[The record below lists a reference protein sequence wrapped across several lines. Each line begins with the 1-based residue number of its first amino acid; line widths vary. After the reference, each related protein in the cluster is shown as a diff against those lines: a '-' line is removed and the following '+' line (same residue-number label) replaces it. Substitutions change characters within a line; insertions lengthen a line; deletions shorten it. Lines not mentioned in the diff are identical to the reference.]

1 MYRQQKSL
9 YHPIYFSLSTTEWNA
24 GERNRREGMTW
35 REGKEGVWVE
45 VYGGKGMNAR
55 ELKVENKKY

>member
-1 MYRQQKSL
+1 
-9 YHPIYFSLSTTEWNA
+9 
-24 GERNRREGMTW
+24 MTW